1 MENTLPERQ
10 RLILKEVVDRYIR
23 LREPVSSR
31 MILDDYGLSVSSATV
46 RNDMNDLE
54 EAGYI
59 EKPYASSG
67 RIPTKKGYRFF
78 VDWLIDLSELTKKER
93 LEVVEAYEVQCLEVG
108 ETMRQTAFLLG
119 NITGY
124 AGFVIPPR
132 PEETH
137 LDRVVLVK
145 MGSRTVLL
153 VIVSDIGIVKQGLVS
168 LDDDISQAEI
178 KRITEIINTELHGVS
193 LDAVR
198 GLALQD
204 KSEGWYERSVRQA
217 LLVLGRLLERRSGKR
232 LYFEGVLNLVSD
244 LQECVP
250 DQAMN
255 RFAGLISA
263 VQDEEAFVNEIY
275 RARGERSGLVVS
287 IGEVRCPGLEEF
299 SIITSDYRPHGG
311 VMGVIGPIW
320 MNYGRAMS
328 ALSYIANRMETI
340 LVSSCP
346 HSVLRRVSDEQEG

>member
-1 MENTLPERQ
+1 MEKTLPERQ
-10 RLILKEVVDRYIR
+10 RLILKEIVDRYIR

-119 NITGY
+119 NITEY

-132 PEETH
+132 PEETR
-137 LDRVVLVK
+137 LDRVVLVQ
-145 MGSRTVLL
+145 MGPRTVLL
-153 VIVSDIGIVKQGLVS
+153 VIVSDIGIVEHGIVS
-168 LDDDISQAEI
+168 LDDDISRADVE
-178 KRITEIINTELHGVS
+178 RITEIINTELHGVS
-193 LDAVR
+193 LNAVR
-198 GLALQD
+198 GLTLQD
-204 KSEGWYERSVRQA
+204 RSDGWYERPIRQA
-217 LLVLGRLLERRSGKR
+217 LLVLGRLLERRSSKR

-244 LQECVP
+244 LQRSVP
-250 DQAMN
+250 DEAMD
-255 RFAGLISA
+255 RFSGLIRA
-263 VQDEEAFVNEIY
+263 VQDEDAFVEEIY
-275 RARGERSGLVVS
+275 RKRGDRSGLVVS
-287 IGEVRCPGLEEF
+287 IGGLRREGMEDF
-299 SIITSDYRPHGG
+299 SVITSDYRPHGG

-328 ALSYIANRMETI
+328 ALSYIANRLETI

-346 HSVLRRVSDEQEG
+346 RDLSEGVEK

>member
-1 MENTLPERQ
+1 MDKTLPERQ
-10 RLILKEVVDRYIR
+10 RLILKEIVDRYIR
-23 LREPVSSR
+23 FREPVSSR

-67 RIPTKKGYRFF
+67 RVPTKKGYRFF

-93 LEVVEAYEVQCLEVG
+93 MEVVEAYQVRCLEVG

-119 NITGY
+119 NITEY
-124 AGFVIPPR
+124 VGFIIPPR
-132 PEETH
+132 MEETR

-145 MGSRTVLL
+145 MGPRTVLL
-153 VIVSDIGIVKQGLVS
+153 VIVSDIGIVEHGLVT
-168 LDDDISQAEI
+168 LDDDISQADVD
-178 KRITEIINTELHGVS
+178 RITEIINTELHGVS

-198 GLALQD
+198 DLTLQD
-204 KSEGWYERSVRQA
+204 RSDGWYERPVRQA

-232 LYFEGVLNLVSD
+232 LYFEGILNLVSD
-244 LQECVP
+244 LQRSVP
-250 DQAMN
+250 DRAMD
-255 RFAGLISA
+255 RFAGLIRA
-263 VQDEEAFVNEIY
+263 VQDEEGFVEEIY
-275 RARGERSGLVVS
+275 RERGERSGLVIS
-287 IGEVRCPGLEEF
+287 IGDLRREGMEDF
-299 SIITSDYRPHGG
+299 SVITSDYRPHGG
-311 VMGVIGPIW
+311 VIGVIGPIW

-328 ALSYIANRMETI
+328 ALSYIANRLETI

-346 HSVLRRVSDEQEG
+346 RDLIEGAEI